1 MRAAL
6 AVEKAR
12 LYRFAQDA
20 IRLRDDV
27 LNVVAHDLRNPLGTI
42 LLQAGLL
49 RRRHGES
56 ERRTAKPA
64 EMIERAATRM
74 NHLIQDLLDVARM
87 EGGRLKIE
95 CGRLSAQG
103 AVADVVQTQ
112 EPLATSASLEL
123 RLDMPPTLPELWAD
137 RDRLL
142 QVFENLIG
150 NAIKFTEAG
159 GSITVGAAPRE
170 GEVLFWVADTG
181 VGMVADDL
189 PHVFE
194 RLWQASGGRH
204 GAGLGLPIAKG
215 IVEAHGGRIWV
226 ESALDVGSTFFF
238 TIPTADV
245 AERWHP
251 EPVPHL

>member
-1 MRAAL
+1 
-6 AVEKAR
+6 
-12 LYRFAQDA
+12 
-20 IRLRDDV
+20 
-27 LNVVAHDLRNPLGTI
+27 
-42 LLQAGLL
+42 
-49 RRRHGES
+49 
-56 ERRTAKPA
+56 
-64 EMIERAATRM
+64 MIERAATRM

-87 EGGRLKIE
+87 EGGRLSIA
-95 CGRLSAQG
+95 RARIPARQ

-123 RLDMPPTLPELWAD
+123 RLDIPPDLPDLWAD

-159 GSITVGAAPRE
+159 GSISVGATPRD

-181 VGMVADDL
+181 VGMPADDL

-194 RLWQASGGRH
+194 RLWQASGGGRA

-215 IVEAHGGRIWV
+215 IIEAHGGRIWAD
-226 ESALDVGSTFFF
+226 SALGAGSTFFF
-238 TIPTADV
+238 TIPTAEGMGDW
-245 AERWHP
+245 RP
-251 EPVPHL
+251 EPAPQI